1 MKCYVC
7 KKDAVC
13 YNLWLDKYVCI
24 KCDKKFSQ
32 LHINRMFFSLAD
44 ICYLGEATFF
54 YYKNDLFLLKECKY
68 SLNLKKMGSWLV
80 GI

>member
-1 MKCYVC
+1 MY
-7 KKDAVC
+7 
-13 YNLWLDKYVCI
+13 

-32 LHINRMFFSLAD
+32 LHINHMFFSSTD
-44 ICYLGEATFF
+44 VCYSGEATFF
-54 YYKNDLFLLKECKY
+54 YYTNNLFLLQECKY